1 MHQVRN
7 LVVSATSLSDE
18 DGHNDKQDIN
28 INLLEKK
35 GFTQSVVGM
44 MERWLF
50 ERLSEGK
57 YYEQPDIDID
67 SENLYTAV
75 ETEQVQES
83 LPSDRKMKNK
93 KSELLQEEKP
103 EIPKQKRIVGSSVVG
118 SSIIL
123 SSGKPYRRFKKI

>member
-1 MHQVRN
+1 
-7 LVVSATSLSDE
+7 
-18 DGHNDKQDIN
+18 
-28 INLLEKK
+28 
-35 GFTQSVVGM
+35 M